1 MNDPKRLTET
11 GAGATHA
18 EERLLLAGQQQR
30 LLEGE
35 RSAIWASI
43 AAQLPAP
50 VPGHAASGPGASG
63 AASAGAAGAALIKG
77 LVTVAVVGAS
87 VAAGYGALRRNE
99 PVRRLERNESAARTA
114 VSVALSAARAEAV
127 EPAIPLGSGAV
138 EAPAVAPPT
147 SVAGGVGPSQLHE
160 ESLAVLEVR
169 KALRT
174 GDAGSAL
181 KLLEQARV
189 RFPRG
194 ALGQEREALTIEALA
209 QSGARAAAERRA
221 AAFLRAYPK
230 SPYAAD
236 VQGYL
241 AH

>member
-1 MNDPKRLTET
+1 MIDPKRLTET

-30 LLEGE
+30 LPEGE
-35 RSAIWASI
+35 RSAIWAGI

-50 VPGHAASGPGASG
+50 VPGHAASGAGASG
-63 AASAGAAGAALIKG
+63 AASAGAASAALIKG

-87 VAAGYGALRRNE
+87 VAAGYGAIRRSE
-99 PVRRLERNESAARTA
+99 PVRHLERNESAARTA
-114 VSVALSAARAEAV
+114 VSVELSATRAV
-127 EPAIPLGSGAV
+127 EPAIPLGSSSV
-138 EAPAVAPPT
+138 VAPAVAPPT
-147 SVAGGVGPSQLHE
+147 SVAGGVGPSQLRE

-169 KALRT
+169 QALRT

-181 KLLEQARV
+181 KLLEQARA

-194 ALGQEREALTIEALA
+194 ALGQEREALAIEALA

-236 VQGYL
+236 VQRYL